1 MSRPLLPGCRSTQAP
16 SLSGAPH
23 SWTLAVSAL
32 HSRGRALRSSR
43 FGVQPLNRTNRARV
57 EGSVDAYLDG
67 YAGLCG
73 SRDGSAIDH
82 SELQYRVPVSEI
94 REPTEAAAQGALRGV
109 TRRNMSGP
117 GSRVCKLAQR
127 LEANDPDRYTT
138 LALTDAAE
146 NGSSSNRPPQVK
158 SAHF

>member
-1 MSRPLLPGCRSTQAP
+1 MPF
-16 SLSGAPH
+16 
-23 SWTLAVSAL
+23 WTDVQ
-32 HSRGRALRSSR
+32 
-43 FGVQPLNRTNRARV
+43 GV
-57 EGSVDAYLDG
+57 
-67 YAGLCG
+67 CG

-117 GSRVCKLAQR
+117 GSRVRKLAQR

-138 LALTDAAE
+138 FMGVPRGCPRGGAE
-146 NGSSSNRPPQVK
+146 Q
-158 SAHF
+158 